1 MCCLFVFPHNDFP
14 QVRMPHQEVIVC
26 FMIFPV
32 GVQGSVMR
40 KPHMG
45 SRDAL
50 KVGHRLLSQ
59 EAYRTVVLLCH
70 CYIILLCDCAVPL
83 MYYYNVPHC

>member
-1 MCCLFVFPHNDFP
+1 MSVYIYHVMLLVVCCLFVFPHNDFP

-40 KPHMG
+40 KTHTG
-45 SRDAL
+45 SRAAP
-50 KVGHRLLSQ
+50 KVRHRLLSR
-59 EAYRTVVLLCH
+59 EVYRTIVLLSH
-70 CYIILLCDCAVPL
+70 CYI
-83 MYYYNVPHC
+83 M